1 MIKINNLAEIGY
13 LTNTSNFIFET
24 ILMLSGSGGGG
35 AGKESNIDDKINN

>member
-24 ILMLSGSGGGG
+24 ILMLSGSTSKGGTEGRM
-35 AGKESNIDDKINN
+35 EDKIN

>member
-24 ILMLSGSGGGG
+24 ILMLSGSGGSSS
-35 AGKESNIDDKINN
+35 KETKMEDKINF

>member
-24 ILMLSGSGGGG
+24 ILSLSGTGSKAGGETGL
-35 AGKESNIDDKINN
+35 EKIING

>member
-24 ILMLSGSGGGG
+24 ILMLSGTGSKSS
-35 AGKESNIDDKINN
+35 KETKMEDKINF